1 MKPGNPLLVLTLT
14 LAFVSGCATNGTNN
28 QYKKP
33 LCVLAGAAIG
43 GAAGNA
49 VDDDVPVAAVGAVA
63 GGAIAWL
70 FCADESDS
78 DGDGVID
85 SKDDCSGTPKGVAVN
100 ARGCPLDRDGD
111 GVYDSDDRCPNTPAG
126 VRVDSQGCALDSDGD
141 GIADG
146 RDRCPDTPR
155 NVAVDSAGCPM
166 DGDGDGVYD
175 SMDQCPDT
183 PAGMAVNERGCHTI
197 LSLKGVNF
205 KLNSSEL
212 ERDARNELDAV
223 VKMLNDDQR
232 IRLSVEGHT
241 DSSGAD
247 SYNQR
252 LSQQRAEA
260 VVDYLV
266 KNGISRSRLTARG
279 YGETRPVADNN
290 TPQGR
295 ASNRRV
301 DLVDSK

>member
-1 MKPGNPLLVLTLT
+1 MKTRIPPLALILT

-33 LCVLAGAAIG
+33 LCILAGAVVG

-70 FCADESDS
+70 ICQEEN
-78 DGDGVID
+78 DGDNDGVID
-85 SKDDCSGTPKGVAVN
+85 SKDDCRGTPRGVAVN
-100 ARGCPLDRDGD
+100 ASGCPLDRDGD
-111 GVYDSDDRCPNTPAG
+111 GVVDSEDQCANTPRG
-126 VRVDSQGCALDSDGD
+126 VRVDSQGCPLDSDGD
-141 GIADG
+141 GITDD
-146 RDRCPDTPR
+146 RDRCPSTPK
-155 NVAVDSAGCPM
+155 NVAVDSSGCPM

-175 SMDQCPDT
+175 NVDQCLDT
-183 PAGMAVNERGCHTI
+183 PAGKAVNASGCHTI

-205 KLNSSEL
+205 KTNSSEL
-212 ERDARNELDAV
+212 GQEAENQLNLV
-223 VKMLNDDQR
+223 VDMLEQDQR
-232 IRLSVEGHT
+232 IKLQVQGHT
-241 DSSGAD
+241 DNTGAS

-260 VVDYLV
+260 VVDYLA
-266 KNGISRSRLTARG
+266 KNGINRNRLKATG
-279 YGETRPVADNN
+279 YGAARPVAGND

-295 ASNRRV
+295 ANNRRV
-301 DLVDSK
+301 ELVDSK